1 MNYPIPTNHQD
12 MAESRQRSI
21 NEETI
26 ASAIEDVVTSAQS
39 QGQSLEEVIAEVL
52 ADDSLLD
59 FQQRQSLSEIV
70 AVAWTQLSR

>member
-1 MNYPIPTNHQD
+1 MNYPIPTNRQD
-12 MAESRQRSI
+12 VAEPRQRSI

-26 ASAIEDVVTSAQS
+26 ASAIADVVTSAQS